1 MGRGVVL
8 LAMIVVLGAA
18 AAPASAGT
26 YQVNACA
33 GTSVS
38 ASWVASNSN
47 DAAFDVKPGC
57 PFEVYSA
64 VTAGARAGF
73 FEAAWWR
80 LTAPP
85 GTVIDRLRLARY
97 GYRFV
102 DETDRPEGGQP
113 QGAWTTGAYVLDN
126 GVVKAIVGESCL
138 VQPGTYLCDFGSKN
152 TSAPV
157 DLDLNATQVTYQI
170 ACLREG
176 GSCRTESAGFP
187 LAGMTIYNAVATVR
201 DDTPP
206 TVSAGG
212 ALLTDGWHRPDAEVS
227 VDAADVTGISAIAA
241 TAGAATGTGATSCDF
256 TRMVPCSSV
265 KGGKLRLTGLPD
277 GRQSLTVT
285 VKDAAGNPASTTAT
299 VNVDGT
305 PPYVEWQRR
314 SGRTLAAKV
323 SDAFSGVAGGQI
335 TVDGSALPTA
345 LANGRLSATLAS
357 ALAAGAQVTVSVSD
371 NAGNTAAGI
380 PARIDIPSRVRARN
394 GRPVTLRG
402 RLLAPAGGP
411 IANVPIQATAT
422 ISRRGATAEPA
433 GTATTDARGRFALRL
448 PAGPSRAVRLTVTGV
463 AGAAAA
469 RARRGRPRPGLVV
482 DPRLAP
488 GGQRRHPR
496 RLLGPDPRAGSAA
509 AGARPDR
516 RGAGPVRRCVAHVR
530 RHAHDQL
537 RALEGEL
544 PLPRRSGALPGAPA
558 DPPCERLPVRAR
570 LLADRDG
577 SRPLNAVASCST

>member
-1 MGRGVVL
+1 MVKWIGLVAVV
-8 LAMIVVLGAA
+8 MTVVAA
-18 AAPASAGT
+18 RPAHAGT

-64 VTAGARAGF
+64 VTPGARAGF

-85 GTVIDRLRLARY
+85 GTIIDRLRLARY

-102 DETDRPEGGQP
+102 DVADRPEGGQP
-113 QGAWTTGAYVLDN
+113 QGGWTTGAYVLDN
-126 GVVKAIVGESCL
+126 GVIKAIQGESCL
-138 VQPGTYLCDFGSKN
+138 VQPGAYLCDFGSKN

-176 GSCRTESAGFP
+176 GTCASENGGFP

-206 TVSAGG
+206 TVGAGG
-212 ALLTDGWHRPDAEVS
+212 ALLADGWHRPDAEVS
-227 VDAADVTGISAIAA
+227 VDASDTTGISAIAA

-256 TRMVPCSSV
+256 TRMVPCSSI
-265 KGGKLRLTGLPD
+265 KAGKVRLTGLAD

-299 VNVDGT
+299 ISVDGT
-305 PPYVEWQRR
+305 APYVEWQRR

-323 SDAFSGVAGGQI
+323 SDALSGVAGGQI
-335 TVDGSALPTA
+335 TVDGNALPTT
-345 LANGRLSATLAS
+345 LANGRLKATVPS
-357 ALAAGAQVTVSVSD
+357 ALTAGAQVTVSVSD
-371 NAGNTAAGI
+371 NAGNTAAGV
-380 PARIDIPSRVRARN
+380 PARIDTPSRLRARN

-402 RLLAPAGGP
+402 RLLTPAGGP
-411 IANVPIQATAT
+411 IASVPIQATAT
-422 ISRRGATAEPA
+422 ISRHGATAVPA

-448 PAGPSRAVRLTVTGV
+448 PAGPSRVVRLTVAGGGGLLPAVRTVAVRVPASSTIRASRRVVSAGTRVVFSGRIRARGQRLPARGLIVAVQGRSAGAWRTFADTRTTSSGRWRASYRFRGV
-463 AGAAAA
+463 AG
-469 RARRGRPRPGLVV
+469 RY
-482 DPRLAP
+482 
-488 GGQRRHPR
+488 
-496 RLLGPDPRAGSAA
+496 
-509 AGARPDR
+509 
-516 RGAGPVRRCVAHVR
+516 PVRLRIRRATGFPFELGYSPAVTVR
-530 RHAHDQL
+530 
-537 RALEGEL
+537 
-544 PLPRRSGALPGAPA
+544 
-558 DPPCERLPVRAR
+558 VR
-570 LLADRDG
+570 
-577 SRPLNAVASCST
+577 